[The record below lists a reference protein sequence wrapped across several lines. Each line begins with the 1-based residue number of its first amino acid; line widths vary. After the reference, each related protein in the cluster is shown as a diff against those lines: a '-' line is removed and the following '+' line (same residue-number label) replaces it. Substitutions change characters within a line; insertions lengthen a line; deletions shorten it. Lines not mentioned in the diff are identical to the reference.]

1 MPKPIVPS
9 ADEVAK
15 KWAEETPRRATYYE
29 KETPP
34 AADRWATNA
43 ASAADN
49 YKAAVQ
55 AVDIAKRFA
64 GGIKRVGATKFKRK
78 VEAVGIARFGPGV
91 AAAKEDM
98 EKGVEP
104 YLAVIAATEIG
115 ARKPRGDPANYER
128 VKKIGTAL
136 NTKRLALL
144 AASPSS

>member
-9 ADEVAK
+9 AVDVAA

-43 ASAADN
+43 AAAADN

-64 GGIKRVGATKFKRK
+64 GGVKRVGATKFKRK